1 VEQRLLELDEAR
13 RAVLDR
19 VSPLGDEPVPLR
31 AALGR
36 VLAEDAVAP
45 EPVPGFDNSAM
56 DGYAVRA
63 VDTEPPEEGGAV
75 FLRLVGESRAGHPAG
90 VGLAEGQAIAISTGA
105 MVPDGADAVV
115 RVEDTAS
122 RGAEVEVRAAVARGR
137 NIRRAAEDIAAG
149 ERVIA
154 AGTMIGP
161 AELGVIAS
169 TARPVVSCS
178 RRPSVSVLVSGDE
191 LIGPGEEMRPGAV
204 RDSNAY
210 TVPALA
216 QAAGAE
222 LAGIDHVGD
231 DADATREAIE
241 HALAADVA
249 VLCGG
254 VSVGE
259 HDHVRA
265 ALRELG
271 AEEVFW
277 GVALRPGK
285 PTWFGV
291 GPGAGLAFGL
301 PGNPVSAM
309 VTFILFARP
318 ALLAMQGLDPG
329 ARRTEALLAEGYAKK
344 PGRAHAVRCRL
355 SQRDEGWVAEPTKE
369 QGSHVLTSMLGAD
382 GLAILAAESGDVAAG
397 QRVTVELLPGPTMGG

>member
-1 VEQRLLELDEAR
+1 VERRLLEVEDAR
-13 RAVLDR
+13 REVLER
-19 VSPLGDEPVPLR
+19 VAPLGSEQIPLR
-31 AALGR
+31 EALGR
-36 VLAEDAVAP
+36 VLAEDVDAP

-56 DGYAVRA
+56 DGFAVRA
-63 VDTEPPEEGGAV
+63 DDTRRASEAAAV
-75 FLRLVGESRAGHPAG
+75 ALRLVGESRAGHPAEAV
-90 VGLAEGQAIAISTGA
+90 VGEGEAIAISTGA
-105 MVPDGADAVV
+105 MVPDGADAVI
-115 RVEDTAS
+115 RVEDTAR
-122 RGAEVEVRAAVARGR
+122 RGSEVEVRATVEPGR

-149 ERVIA
+149 ERVLA
-154 AGTMIGP
+154 AGAVVGP

-169 TARPVVSCS
+169 TARSAVACS
-178 RRPSVSVLVSGDE
+178 RRPRLSVLVSGDE
-191 LIGPGEEMRPGAV
+191 LIGPGEQMRPGAV

-216 QAAGAE
+216 QAAGAD

-231 DADATREAIE
+231 DADATREAIGR
-241 HALAADVA
+241 ALAADVA
-249 VLCGG
+249 VVCGG

-259 HDHVRA
+259 HDHVRR

-285 PTWFGV
+285 PTWFGTT
-291 GPGAGLAFGL
+291 PGAGLAFGL

-309 VTFILFARP
+309 VTFILFVRQ

-329 ARRTEALLAEGYAKK
+329 ARRTTAVLAEDYAKR

-355 SQRDEGWVAEPTKE
+355 LQGEAGLIARPTKE

-382 GLAILAAESGDVAAG
+382 GLAILPTESADLPAG
-397 QRVTVELLPGPTMGG
+397 QRVTVELLPRPTMTP